1 MWRIDNEGREV
12 RVEVPVLAEDDGS
25 SGGGKNGSNFRCILK
40 MKPQDLL
47 MDMSRLGKRVKDDV
61 KVFVPSN
68 W

>member
-12 RVEVPVLAEDDGS
+12 RVEVLVLAEDDGS

-47 MDMSRLGKRVKDDV
+47 MDYV
-61 KVFVPSN
+61 
-68 W
+68 